1 MIETMLT
8 IIVENHVD
16 FAKKIYIT
24 YNLSINIGFVISKL
38 QAIRILFVY
47 ACALSWIYKF
57 RFLYLAIAQSYAFV

>member
-1 MIETMLT
+1 MFQFVLIRTKVAVFTYAMIETMLT

-38 QAIRILFVY
+38 QAI
-47 ACALSWIYKF
+47 
-57 RFLYLAIAQSYAFV
+57 